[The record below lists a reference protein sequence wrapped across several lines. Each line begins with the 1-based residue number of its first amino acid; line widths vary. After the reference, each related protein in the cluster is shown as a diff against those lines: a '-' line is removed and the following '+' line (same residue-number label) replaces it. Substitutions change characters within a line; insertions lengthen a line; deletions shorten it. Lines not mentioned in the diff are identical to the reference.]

1 MPSPGISKRN
11 IVGVAILVF
20 SVLIG
25 TAATSQAATLTIVF
39 SGNVNLALMGG
50 PVNSTYSGFFTW
62 DPATAPSQVE
72 SHATFYAPVSYQL
85 ILNGVDRTLP
95 PGSSALVVGNDGS
108 LNGGPGDNDALLFLA
123 GLDNDVTI
131 DGVFGDTLFVL
142 GFVGDKTV
150 WNSESLPTDYSF
162 LSLLSTRF
170 SAVSLEVT
178 GEGDDVMVGEG
189 RDFVAT
195 PGAAVPEPATLTLTA
210 PGLAAVVTRTRRRR
224 QQP

>member
-1 MPSPGISKRN
+1 M
-11 IVGVAILVF
+11 
-20 SVLIG
+20 
-25 TAATSQAATLTIVF
+25 
-39 SGNVNLALMGG
+39 
-50 PVNSTYSGFFTW
+50 
-62 DPATAPSQVE
+62 
-72 SHATFYAPVSYQL
+72 
-85 ILNGVDRTLP
+85 
-95 PGSSALVVGNDGS
+95 GNDGS

-210 PGLAAVVTRTRRRR
+210 LGLAAVVTRTRRRR